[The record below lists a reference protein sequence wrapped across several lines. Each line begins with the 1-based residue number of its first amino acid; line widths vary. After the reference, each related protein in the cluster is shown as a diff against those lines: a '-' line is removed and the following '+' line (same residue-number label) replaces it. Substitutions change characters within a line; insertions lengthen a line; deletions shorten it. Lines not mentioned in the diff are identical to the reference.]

1 MGGNA
6 TEVGRT
12 GRMLRVGML
21 VSILLPLFSR
31 GAVAQE
37 PQAESGG
44 WEFLVGP
51 YFISASMSGT
61 VGLGDAS
68 AKVESSP
75 SDLFDHLQFGAMVY
89 FEAHNPTWAFA
100 VDGIYMDLGQTSQ
113 TSLGTTD
120 VGVEQ
125 GLLMGAAYRRVT
137 PWAEAM
143 VGGQLNVLGASLQ
156 ASGLDRSST
165 QVWFD
170 PLIGGRL
177 TVPGLG
183 RWRLSLQGHVG
194 GFGVGSTFAWQLLP
208 AAAWRASQLIEVQLA
223 YRVIGVDYTTGSG
236 AQEFR
241 YDVTTF
247 GPQFGIAFRF

>member
-1 MGGNA
+1 
-6 TEVGRT
+6 
-12 GRMLRVGML
+12 MLMSL
-21 VSILLPLFSR
+21 LLPWLPR

-75 SDLFDHLQFGAMVY
+75 SDLFNHLQFGAMVY
-89 FEAHNPTWAFA
+89 FEAHNPTWALA
-100 VDGIYMDLGQTSQ
+100 LDGIYMDLAQTAK

-125 GLLMGAAYRRVT
+125 GLLIGAGYRRLT

-143 VGGQLNVLGASLQ
+143 VGGQLNVFEASLQ
-156 ASGLDRSST
+156 ATGLDRSST
-165 QVWFD
+165 KVWFD

-177 TVPGLG
+177 TVPGLSQ
-183 RWRLSLQGHVG
+183 WRLSLQGHVG

-208 AAAWRASQLIEVQLA
+208 AAAWRATQMVEVELA
-223 YRVIGVDYTTGSG
+223 YRAIGVDYTTGSG
-236 AQEFR
+236 AQKFR

-247 GPQFGIAFRF
+247 GPQLGITFRF